1 MTAKEGAVYDLGYQP
16 FDGERRGR
24 SGARITIW
32 ADGLRRML
40 GLRRKARRKI
50 LPWILVAMALIP
62 PIVAVGI
69 SFLVPADIAAEI
81 DLASQ
86 NADFFQLAGTIT
98 LLFTA
103 LSAPEL
109 LIPDRRDGVLSML
122 SSRPLN
128 SDDYLF
134 ARFASLLTIIGT
146 FLLMPQAVLFV
157 GQAGSDNDGLFRG
170 IINAADTLP
179 KIFIVAA
186 IYALAFVPLGF
197 LVATFSERKAIAASI
212 YLVLMIAL
220 SQIADAIVR
229 NATFAGANWAVL
241 TSPLDIADAANAKIF
256 GNTSTGSL
264 MSVADIDPYIG
275 VVALIVMA
283 AVTTLVSGAR
293 YRRLM

>member
-1 MTAKEGAVYDLGYQP
+1 MTAKAGAIYDLGYEP
-16 FDGERRGR
+16 FEGERRGR
-24 SGARITIW
+24 SGARVTVW

-40 GLRRKARRKI
+40 GIRRKARRKI

-62 PIVAVGI
+62 PIVAVGF
-69 SFLVPADIAAEI
+69 SFLVPADIADQI

-122 SSRPLN
+122 SSRPLT
-128 SDDYLF
+128 SDDYLA
-134 ARFASLLTIIGT
+134 ARYASLLTIIGA
-146 FLLMPQAVLFV
+146 FLLLPQAVLFV
-157 GQAGSDNDGLFRG
+157 GQAGSDTDGLFRG

-179 KIFIVAA
+179 KILVVAA

-197 LVATFSERKAIAASI
+197 LVATFSERKAIASSI
-212 YLVLMIAL
+212 YLALMIGLTA
-220 SQIADAIVR
+220 IADAIVR
-229 NATFAGANWAVL
+229 NATFTGAKWVAL

-256 GNTSTGSL
+256 GKTNVRSCRSPTSTRTS
-264 MSVADIDPYIG
+264 
-275 VVALIVMA
+275 ALCRSSSSPA
-283 AVTTLVSGAR
+283 SSPS
-293 YRRLM
+293 RRRSATGG

>member
-157 GQAGSDNDGLFRG
+157 GQAGSDSDGLFRG

-256 GNTSTGSL
+256 GNTNTGSL
-264 MSVADIDPYIG
+264 MSVADIDPYIA